1 MSMSSDINRL
11 LARQALIR
19 AKERADREAAL
30 AQRDREL
37 AFIGTMA
44 GITAAACAG
53 LDQWRPVKPR
63 ANPIPHPSDEGRK
76 PLRTN
81 WPQPDQRSM
90 SRLGAHIVSR

>member
-1 MSMSSDINRL
+1 MSMSSDIKRL
-11 LARQALIR
+11 LARQAVIK
-19 AKERADREAAL
+19 AQERAEREAAN

-37 AFIGTMA
+37 AFMGTMA

-53 LDQWRPVKPR
+53 LDQWRPVR
-63 ANPIPHPSDEGRK
+63 ARVHATPHPSDEGRK